1 MFTALYILAF
11 ALLIGGFAWTLFA
24 ENMLPGIIVIA
35 IGMVLGISSACI
47 SENVSKDKQKMTP
60 EIVTVIASGESR
72 SEYEKAMLN
81 LI

>member
-1 MFTALYILAF
+1 MFTALYVLAF

-24 ENMLPGIIVIA
+24 ENMLPGIIIIA

-47 SENVSKDKQKMTP
+47 NENVSKDKQETP
-60 EIVTVIASGESR
+60 KIVTVIASGESR
-72 SEYEKAMLN
+72 SDSDKVVLT